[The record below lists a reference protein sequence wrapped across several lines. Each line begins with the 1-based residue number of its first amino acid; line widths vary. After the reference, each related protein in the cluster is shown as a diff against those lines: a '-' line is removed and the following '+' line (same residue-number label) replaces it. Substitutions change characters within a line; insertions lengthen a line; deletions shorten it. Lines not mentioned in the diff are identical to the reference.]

1 MEDLEL
7 SPAPYKSSVSPLCI
21 QQDFKKPRKKTMPA
35 FFGLEEQ
42 GRCCS
47 TTPTT
52 VDAADASIL
61 PPPSR
66 RPPLPPT
73 PDSVTGP
80 STHAAA
86 GFGSDAPSAGTPT
99 APPSSSEQHG
109 GRRGGPATALAEE
122 LSARLRL
129 DDESG
134 DGSEED
140 EPAVASPAR
149 SFASD
154 FGDEAER
161 VLESLTVSK
170 GREKEEEREGEKQ
183 GRTSLLSM
191 FPFARF
197 FSFGVA
203 KGKKKLNLET
213 SFFLSFSLDQ
223 TGVRVPSPSFMP
235 PQEAFLGRERRR
247 RRRRCVGV
255 FRSSSCFWFRF
266 CLCRRCPKAPSA
278 TARGA
283 GGGSRS
289 SSSSGP
295 GPAPPSA
302 PPPPPRRHRRQLRH
316 ARVRRRLRDPS

>member
-1 MEDLEL
+1 LEDLEL

-80 STHAAA
+80 STQAAA

-134 DGSEED
+134 DSGEED

-161 VLESLTVSK
+161 VLESLTVSRDTEK
-170 GREKEEEREGEKQ
+170 TGAQEEGKFGRANVAA
-183 GRTSLLSM
+183 TF
-191 FPFARF
+191 FPFARRVF
-197 FSFGVA
+197 FSA
-203 KGKKKLNLET
+203 SPRKKTERKKLTPSTFSSLP
-213 SFFLSFSLDQ
+213 FPPLQPRRPRPLSRRPAARRGSSWKGEEEVWCLSQLSLLL
-223 TGVRVPSPSFMP
+223 PLPLPLLPLSPRSTAGGARGSALP
-235 PQEAFLGRERRR
+235 LLLPLLPPLLLPQEQ
-247 RRRRCVGV
+247 
-255 FRSSSCFWFRF
+255 
-266 CLCRRCPKAPSA
+266 PSLPDVLS
-278 TARGA
+278 TR
-283 GGGSRS
+283 
-289 SSSSGP
+289 
-295 GPAPPSA
+295 
-302 PPPPPRRHRRQLRH
+302 
-316 ARVRRRLRDPS
+316 